1 MPPTSD
7 EKRKVRHEG
16 VVHYAG
22 NTIWVQV
29 GVTPTGN
36 KLVRFYP
43 IETYCR
49 VRFEH
54 SNETPADFEN
64 AEDAVVT
71 CVACLGARR
80 PRRGD

>member
-1 MPPTSD
+1 M
-7 EKRKVRHEG
+7 KVRHEG

-22 NTIWVQV
+22 NAIWSQA

-36 KLVRFYP
+36 QLVRLQP

-54 SNETPADFEN
+54 SNETPAYFEN

-80 PRRGD
+80 PRWGD